1 MQDKEHTMNTLCEKD
16 AHIQSLQAH
25 SKELQEKIEVLSA
38 KEKAG
43 NRKVNELEQVIT
55 KLSKVQVGTDMVS
68 ILFLHCF
75 IH

>member
-1 MQDKEHTMNTLCEKD
+1 MQDKENTMNTLCEKD

-43 NRKVNELEQVIT
+43 NQKVKEVIT
-55 KLSKVQVGTDMVS
+55 KLGRVQVGTDMVS
-68 ILFLHCF
+68 IFLHCF